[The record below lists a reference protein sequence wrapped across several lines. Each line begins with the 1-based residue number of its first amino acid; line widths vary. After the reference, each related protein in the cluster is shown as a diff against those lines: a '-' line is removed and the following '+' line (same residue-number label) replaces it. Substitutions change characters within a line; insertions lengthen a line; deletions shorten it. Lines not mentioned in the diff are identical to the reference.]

1 MPQQIDELQLKIG
14 SDASAAIRQLGDL
27 SAALGSAAS
36 AARGLAGA
44 TSFLSNFGS
53 ALTRISNTNL
63 DKTIGNLDKLAHLDL
78 SNLKD
83 KTIKLDFQVSGADKV
98 DRLKYA
104 TAQATRDIQKDAN
117 AIARSLGKEFNMD
130 SSGIAQTKKVISEM
144 MAEIGRGGTG
154 ENAFTKLRETIVDNS
169 RISKAELNGMA
180 KEYLDFLKTINGM
193 KFDPSMMESNEFENW
208 KRSGLLGLLRNGGS
222 QIDAMLDPF
231 GGELVQRHSGVLDA
245 FAIPESAQDQF
256 RFLRETIMDAKQ
268 ALSDFGVDVSAF
280 QNISQAAEDTQAKIR
295 DMMDAATSKH
305 MIESGNK
312 IPIDLDVD
320 QSRFETQIQKAI
332 DAATS
337 RSYSS
342 KPIKFDL
349 DGAAIKQNLEHQ
361 ISLISVGNL
370 SNFAQDFNTL
380 SNSVA
385 QLNGISLK
393 DTGIKELANSLSRLM
408 KVDTSKFDTSVFASI
423 ATTIQVLSQSG
434 NVSNSLNRFVAA
446 IARLANAGDST
457 AKTAAGL
464 KILTPELLNTVTV
477 FQAVGSIDE
486 TLNSFIGSLSK
497 LATAGSKVD
506 KTAQALP
513 QLTTAVSDFLT
524 AMSQAPA
531 INANV
536 AQTIQG
542 LGNLA
547 QAGSKAG
554 SAMRSLSGGSG
565 GGNTI
570 NYFSMLQKAAQTTA
584 NVFKK
589 LLGVTVNLGKQ
600 GVSALGSFFG
610 KLGLIPGYSNGVD
623 NMALSFG
630 NLFRAIVPF
639 YGIRGIFDW
648 AKEAMDIGS
657 SIVEVENVV
666 DTMFGNM
673 GKGYDDISGAAY
685 KWAQTTIDAF
695 GVSELGARKY
705 VGTLM
710 AMFTSSGFDATE
722 GLRNRAAQMSMGLVE
737 RAGDIASFYDI
748 DVDEAMTKIQAGIA
762 GMNRPLRSL
771 GVNMSVANLQA
782 FALTK
787 GIDTQWKS
795 LDQATQQWLRYEYI
809 MDATKYSQG
818 DFAKTSNTFANQIRL
833 LSLNFQVLSST
844 IGQGLISAIA
854 PIISWINLLI
864 RKLIQAATVFR
875 TFMFTVFGKPIG
887 AAKGVMNELAGYAD
901 DTGDSLSSGGSG
913 ASDGLSGAADSAK
926 ELKKELAVLP
936 FDELNQ
942 LSKAK
947 SSTSSGGGSGSGGS
961 GAGGAGGG
969 GWLDDVWLD
978 ESDIQGSTLP
988 DAISEWGQKIKNAF
1002 NEQNWPKLGSVI
1014 ADGINKGIN
1023 KLNKILD
1030 WNKWKDK
1037 VEGFIKPF
1045 QTTVNTMMSKIHW
1058 TNLGKALGKGLN
1070 TITYTLRSWFK
1081 GFDWKS
1087 YGTYL
1092 AQGMNSLL
1100 NEWDA
1105 TAFGQM
1111 ISAKF
1116 SVAWDTFSG
1125 WVTTFDFALL
1135 GTKLKEALSS
1145 FLEDFDFEQMGYSIG
1160 TFITGLGTTLYNMF
1174 SDGTLEDDM
1183 GSAIK
1188 EALKGFFEGFDG
1200 ETIMTALKTAGSA
1213 IFGALGEALNDE
1225 DVKKGLEEDLG
1236 SVFSSL
1242 PWETILA
1249 GASGLFAA
1257 AFATKLIGLALKTAI
1272 ISKMTTL
1279 FGGGG
1284 AAGAGAGAAG
1294 ATGATAGAGKA
1305 AGGVLGGGLLGGL
1318 AAWGGAAALFLGSA
1332 GYAKKN
1338 GATSTDYIKSH
1349 GITPNFSVGD
1359 ADVAPGLAGILKGGK
1374 SEISTSITMTPGSQ
1388 SVINGILG
1396 LKETT
1401 KTSTTADVKEGPH
1414 TPATTQKWNKLIYS
1428 SPKQVNL
1435 VANATAGNG
1444 LHKEGD
1450 YYLSLA
1456 NKKPTARLD
1465 AVRTNA
1471 LNTGGKF
1478 YNALVSKGILKTM
1491 DGEMTN
1497 DFKDG
1502 RRLFLKLQSGSIK
1515 KTMDGS
1521 TTPGFDNAKTAFD
1534 SVAKSRAT
1542 KIVQGQYTTSFNNT
1556 KKRYDGWVS
1565 NDATKTVLGNITNPF
1580 TKARDEFNGIVDRW
1594 ATVNVTGH
1602 QGQTYIDL
1610 ANSYNTL
1617 QPEKDIKV
1625 NLKRGSFSLGNLR
1638 LRSWAN
1644 NPINMDST
1652 ASFSWADNAKGG
1664 LFTNEAYFQ
1673 HFGEAGPE
1681 AVLPLRNRRSM
1692 SMIAGA
1698 ISKAGGAGGA
1708 VNEKA
1713 LAHEIAVALIPLITS
1728 NNERPLNV
1736 NAVLYTESNEV
1747 LARAVQR
1754 GNRQL
1759 DKRYNPVSQYAYG

>member
-63 DKTIGNLDKLAHLDL
+63 DKTISNLDKLAHMDL

-98 DRLKYA
+98 ERLKYA
-104 TAQATRDIQKDAN
+104 TTQAVRDVQKASSQL
-117 AIARSLGKEFNMD
+117 ARSLNVENMVD
-130 SSGIAQTKKVISEM
+130 AQ
-144 MAEIGRGGTG
+144 G
-154 ENAFTKLRETIVDNS
+154 
-169 RISKAELNGMA
+169 A
-180 KEYLDFLKTINGM
+180 KEVQSLMRGLVKSFSEGKTGYDFADPLFQTIYEHTRKASADVMELRQEYQKFVDWFNNDLKISPSGVEGWESFKAGGFQRILKNGAPTADQI
-193 KFDPSMMESNEFENW
+193 FQGNEEFFRQNFGDLF
-208 KRSGLLGLLRNGGS
+208 KNV
-222 QIDAMLDPF
+222 DF
-231 GGELVQRHSGVLDA
+231 GGNAKDLTQALLDA
-245 FAIPESAQDQF
+245 YKVATDGLQAGTAKTTSKFQEDLFGGITHAIESA
-256 RFLRETIMDAKQ
+256 KQ
-268 ALSDFGVDVSAF
+268 
-280 QNISQAAEDTQAKIR
+280 EY
-295 DMMDAATSKH
+295 DAAVSKN
-305 MIESGNK
+305 MVDSANK
-312 IPIDLDVD
+312 IPINLDVD
-320 QSRFETQIQKAI
+320 QNRFETQIQKAI

-337 RSYSS
+337 RTYSS

-385 QLNGISLK
+385 QLNGIRLK

-446 IARLANAGDST
+446 LARLANAGDST

-464 KILTPELLNTVTV
+464 KVLTPELLNTVTV

-513 QLTTAVSDFLT
+513 QLTVAVSDFLT
-524 AMSQAPA
+524 AMSQAPV

-554 SAMRSLSGGSG
+554 SAMRSLSSGG
-565 GGNTI
+565 GGNTV

-584 NVFKK
+584 NAFKK
-589 LLGVTVNLGKQ
+589 LLSITLNLGKQ

-630 NLFRAIVPF
+630 NLFRAVVPF

-648 AKEAMDIGS
+648 VKEAMDIGS
-657 SIVEVENVV
+657 SIVEVENVI

-673 GKGYDDISGAAY
+673 GKGYEDISGAAY

-695 GVSELGARKY
+695 GVSELGARQY
-705 VGTLM
+705 VGKLM

-748 DVDEAMTKIQAGIA
+748 DVDDAMTKIQAGIA

-818 DFAKTSNTFANQIRL
+818 DFARTSNTFANQVRL
-833 LSLNFQVLSST
+833 LTLNFQVLSST

-854 PIISWINLLI
+854 PIITWINLLI

-875 TFMFTVFGKPIG
+875 TFMFTIFGKPIG

-901 DTGDSLSSGGSG
+901 ETGDSLGAGGSG

-947 SSTSSGGGSGSGGS
+947 SSTSSGGGSGSGGG

-978 ESDIQGSTLP
+978 ESDIKGSTLP

-1002 NEQNWPKLGSVI
+1002 NSQNWPKLGSVI
-1014 ADGINKGIN
+1014 ADGLNKGIN

-1030 WNKWKDK
+1030 WKNWKDK

-1045 QTTVNTMMSKIHW
+1045 QTTVNTMMSKINW
-1058 TNLGKALGKGLN
+1058 SNLGKALGKGLN

-1100 NEWDA
+1100 DEWDA
-1105 TAFGQM
+1105 AAFGQM

-1116 SVAWDTFSG
+1116 SSAWGLFAG
-1125 WVTTFDFALL
+1125 WVSTFDFAKL
-1135 GTKLKEALSS
+1135 GTKIKEALSG
-1145 FLEDFDFEQMGYSIG
+1145 FLEDFDFAQMGKSIG
-1160 TFITGLGTTLYNMF
+1160 TFITGLGTALYNMF

-1183 GSAIK
+1183 GTAITD
-1188 EALKGFFEGFDG
+1188 ALKGFFEGFDG
-1200 ETIMTALKTAGSA
+1200 EELMKGLKAAGKS
-1213 IFGALGEALNDE
+1213 ILGALGKALKDPE
-1225 DVKKGLEEDLG
+1225 VKKGLEEDFG
-1236 SVFSSL
+1236 AIFEGL
-1242 PWETILA
+1242 PWEKILA
-1249 GASGLFAA
+1249 GAAGLFAA
-1257 AFATKLIGLALKTAI
+1257 AFATKLIGEALKLAVI
-1272 ISKMTTL
+1272 GKLSTL

-1284 AAGAGAGAAG
+1284 AVGLTGGAAE
-1294 ATGATAGAGKA
+1294 ATVTTAGAGKA
-1305 AGGVLGGGLLGGL
+1305 AGGLLGGGLLGGI
-1318 AAWGGAAALFLGSA
+1318 AALGGAAALFLGSA

-1396 LKETT
+1396 LKETK
-1401 KTSTTADVKEGPH
+1401 KTTTTADVKEGPH
-1414 TPATTQKWNKLIYS
+1414 TPATTQRWNKLVYG
-1428 SPKQVNL
+1428 SPKQVNV

-1444 LHKEGD
+1444 LHREGD

-1471 LNTGGKF
+1471 LNKGGKF
-1478 YNALVSKGILKTM
+1478 YNNLVSKSILKTM

-1502 RRLFLKLQSGSIK
+1502 RKLFLKLQSGSIK

-1534 SVAKSRAT
+1534 SVARSKAM
-1542 KIVQGQYTTSFNNT
+1542 KIVQGQYTDSFNKT

-1565 NDATKTVLGNITNPF
+1565 NDATKTVYGNITQPF
-1580 TKARDEFNGIVDRW
+1580 TNAKDEFNGVVDRW

-1602 QGQTYIDL
+1602 QGQTYLDL
-1610 ANSYNTL
+1610 MTNYNKL
-1617 QPEKDIKV
+1617 EDDKNIKV
-1625 NLKRGSFSLGNLR
+1625 NLTKGSKGFGPLR
-1638 LRSWAN
+1638 LQSWKN
-1644 NPINMDST
+1644 NPLEINSGATFVWD
-1652 ASFSWADNAKGG
+1652 DNAKGG

-1708 VNEKA
+1708 VNERA

-1728 NNERPLNV
+1728 NNERPVNV
-1736 NAVLYTESNEV
+1736 NAVLYTESDEV

-1754 GNRQL
+1754 GNRRL

>member
-63 DKTIGNLDKLAHLDL
+63 DKTISNLDKLAHLDL

-280 QNISQAAEDTQAKIR
+280 QNISQAAEDTQVKIR

-320 QSRFETQIQKAI
+320 QSRFEKQIQDAI
-332 DAATS
+332 NAATS
-337 RSYSS
+337 RTYSS

-370 SNFAQDFNTL
+370 SNFAQDFSTL

-385 QLNGISLK
+385 QLNGIRLK

-446 IARLANAGDST
+446 LARLANAGDST

-477 FQAVGSIDE
+477 FQAAGSVDE

-536 AQTIQG
+536 ANTIQG

-554 SAMRSLSGGSG
+554 SAMRSLSSGG
-565 GGNTI
+565 GGNTV

-584 NVFKK
+584 NAFKK
-589 LLGVTVNLGKQ
+589 LLSITLNLGKQ

-630 NLFRAIVPF
+630 NLFRAVVPF

-657 SIVEVENVV
+657 SIVEVENVI
-666 DTMFGNM
+666 DTMFGDM
-673 GKGYDDISGAAY
+673 GNGYDDISGAAY

-695 GVSELGARKY
+695 GVSELGARQY
-705 VGTLM
+705 VGKLM

-809 MDATKYSQG
+809 MTATKYSEG
-818 DFAKTSNTFANQIRL
+818 DFARTSNTFANQVRL
-833 LSLNFQVLSST
+833 LTLNFQVLSST

-854 PIISWINLLI
+854 PIITWINLLI

-901 DTGDSLSSGGSG
+901 ETGDSLGTGGSG

-961 GAGGAGGG
+961 GGGGAGGG

-978 ESDIQGSTLP
+978 ESDIKGSTLP

-1014 ADGINKGIN
+1014 ADGLNKGIN
-1023 KLNKILD
+1023 KLNEILD

-1045 QTTVNTMMSKIHW
+1045 QTTVNTMMSKINW
-1058 TNLGKALGKGLN
+1058 KNLGKALGKGLN
-1070 TITYTLRSWFK
+1070 TVTYTLRSWFK

-1100 NEWDA
+1100 DEWDA
-1105 TAFGQM
+1105 AAFGQM

-1125 WVTTFDFALL
+1125 WVTTFNFALL

-1183 GSAIK
+1183 GTAIK
-1188 EALKGFFEGFDG
+1188 DALKGFFEGFDG
-1200 ETIMTALKTAGSA
+1200 ETIMTALKTAGSS

-1236 SVFSSL
+1236 AVFSSL
-1242 PWETILA
+1242 SWGKILA
-1249 GASGLFAA
+1249 GAAGLFAA
-1257 AFATKLIGLALKTAI
+1257 AFATKLIGFTLKTAI
-1272 ISKMTTL
+1272 VTKMTTL

-1284 AAGAGAGAAG
+1284 AAGAGAAGAAG
-1294 ATGATAGAGKA
+1294 GAGAL
-1305 AGGVLGGGLLGGL
+1305 GVAGGL
-1318 AAWGGAAALFLGSA
+1318 AGLGVFGAGMYGIDKFVFGNDPSSYADAMWDGGNSSDKVKDERGLLKSVLSPGTLAASTMWDGGNSA
-1332 GYAKKN
+1332 SKITIDAMLTQGAK
-1338 GATSTDYIKSH
+1338 ATLR
-1349 GITPNFSVGD
+1349 
-1359 ADVAPGLAGILKGGK
+1359 DV
-1374 SEISTSITMTPGSQ
+1374 SELQKEKKATM
-1388 SVINGILG
+1388 
-1396 LKETT
+1396 
-1401 KTSTTADVKEGPH
+1401 TADVKEGPH

-1478 YNALVSKGILKTM
+1478 YNALVSKEILKTM
-1491 DGEMTN
+1491 DGETTN

-1502 RRLFLKLQSGSIK
+1502 RKLFLNLKSGSIK

-1565 NDATKTVLGNITNPF
+1565 NDATKTVLGNITDPF
-1580 TKARDEFNGIVDRW
+1580 TKAKNEFNGVVDRW

-1625 NLKRGSFSLGNLR
+1625 NLTRGSFSLGNLR

-1652 ASFSWADNAKGG
+1652 ASFSWGDNAKGG
-1664 LFTNEAYFQ
+1664 LFTGEAYFQ

-1692 SMIAGA
+1692 SMIANSIA
-1698 ISKAGGAGGA
+1698 RAGGAGGA

-1728 NNERPLNV
+1728 NNERPVNV

-1754 GNRQL
+1754 GSRQL